1 MTGTRFITKNGTS
14 VDRATVQKR
23 FFESTADAEINPPR
37 AIKIW
42 RDAMQGDADAR
53 ELIEQ
58 ICGIQIVDADT
69 GFGFP

>member
-14 VDRATVQKR
+14 VDPLRMPKLILPAQ
-23 FFESTADAEINPPR
+23 S
-37 AIKIW
+37 KIW

-58 ICGIQIVDADT
+58 ICGIEIVDADT